1 MPRRSALQTLVVA
14 TGVDRCA
21 SCPTVGKEPLSCPNY
36 LASPKGAD
44 FVDNAVVAA
53 VMDKA
58 VQLRAS
64 HAAAPP
70 LDILDLIRRGRRAQP
85 INFGEI
91 LPFRAFGLLVA
102 EAFDRGMP
110 LGAWIGFYRYPD
122 PSVIAALDDIWRKEV
137 WSTFSAHF
145 GIA

>member
-1 MPRRSALQTLVVA
+1 M
-14 TGVDRCA
+14 
-21 SCPTVGKEPLSCPNY
+21 SCTTY

-44 FVDNAVVAA
+44 SVDDAVFVA

-58 VQLRAS
+58 VKLRAS

-70 LDILDLIRRGRRAQP
+70 LDIVDLVLRSRRAPP

-110 LGAWIGFYRYPD
+110 LSDWIWFYHYPD

-137 WSTFSAHF
+137 WSAFSTHF